1 MNGAFVVLIIG
12 ATVSISMYF
21 AYLSQR
27 SKERADIAM
36 SGRGGV
42 DGDGPSREEF
52 EALNQ
57 QMAELAE
64 RVDFAERMLAQR
76 RDPQRLG
83 ASGEQDRP

>member
-12 ATVSISMYF
+12 ATVSISMWF
-21 AYLSQR
+21 AYLGQR
-27 SKERADIAM
+27 SKERAEIAT
-36 SGRGGV
+36 RGG
-42 DGDGPSREEF
+42 GDPDAPSREEF

-76 RDPQRLG
+76 REGQRLG
-83 ASGEQDRP
+83 EPREPAGP

>member
-12 ATVSISMYF
+12 ATVSISMWF
-21 AYLSQR
+21 AYLGQR
-27 SKERADIAM
+27 SKERADIAT
-36 SGRGGV
+36 RGG
-42 DGDGPSREEF
+42 GDGPSREEF

-76 RDPQRLG
+76 REAQRLG
-83 ASGEQDRP
+83 QPREPGGP